1 MRKVLLIG
9 LVLGVVTALAVPAMA
24 VDLTASGWIGMRGYV
39 FKNAANAAPLFVEY
53 VTTPAPA
60 MMPPAWGVRAGM
72 NDQQGAYIN
81 SRAQLGFTVRASEDL
96 YGFFN
101 LRMDGRLFGGDRGT
115 GFWAAM
121 GGSQIAVQVQDLYI
135 DFRIPPK
142 LPLWARVGL
151 QPVAI
156 RPWIFMY
163 CDSPGVSLRT
173 MIDPIKLSATAY
185 YVKMADPSTLSAVEG
200 AEFYAIDTK
209 MPLSFGSV
217 NIAPGVF
224 FAYED
229 IRATALD
236 PLGGF
241 AQDPMWMLTWPEDTT
256 LWWLGVNF
264 DGGVGPVKYQFDFIY
279 NGGEITDWLAPVW
292 DLDVSSWLVS
302 GQVSF
307 VFKKFEV
314 GVAGK
319 YITGEDHS
327 GVPAGTSTTFYLPG
341 ERNWTP
347 TGYASEALAVSGDFI
362 VFDNGWFTNG
372 PGWPGMGLIDGPSC
386 YWPGIWNARMFV
398 YYQATDWL
406 RLGAQFGYIGDTVS
420 GFNTV
425 TGYGG
430 DAIGNDAD
438 DDDSIG
444 WEFDFGV
451 NLQLYKNL
459 ALETGF
465 GYLIAHKALSQAGG
479 YAPEDPWAL
488 QSRLMY
494 FF

>member
-1 MRKVLLIG
+1 MLMKKALLIG
-9 LVLGVVTALAVPAMA
+9 LVLGLVTALAVPAMA

-39 FKNAANAAPLFVEY
+39 FKNAAANAPGFVI
-53 VTTPAPA
+53 AG
-60 MMPPAWGVRAGM
+60 PPWASGFYYEGTRSILNPGLPWGSGQM
-72 NDQQGAYIN
+72 GAYIN
-81 SRAQLGFTVRASEDL
+81 SRAQLGFTLRASEDL

-101 LRMDGRLFGGDRGT
+101 LRMDGRLFGGDRGL

-121 GGSQIAVQVQDLYI
+121 GGSQIAVAVQDLYI

-151 QPVAI
+151 QPIAI

-163 CDSPGVSLRT
+163 ADTPGVSVRT
-173 MIDPIKLSATAY
+173 MIDAIKLSATAY
-185 YVKMADPSTLSAVEG
+185 YGKLADPNTLAATDG

-224 FAYED
+224 FALQDTRYS
-229 IRATALD
+229 TAPFD
-236 PLGGF
+236 PVLSCYDPIIGG
-241 AQDPMWMLTWPEDTT
+241 PMDDMT
-256 LWWLGVNF
+256 LWWIGANF

-279 NGGEITDWLAPVW
+279 NGGSLDLIGPPDVTVSAWLIN
-292 DLDVSSWLVS
+292 
-302 GQVSF
+302 GMVSF
-307 VFKKFEV
+307 VFKKLEV

-319 YITGEDHS
+319 YISGEDA
-327 GVPAGTSTTFYLPG
+327 GDGTSETFRLPG
-341 ERNWTP
+341 DSNASA
-347 TGYASEALAVSGDFI
+347 TGYASETPAASGDYI
-362 VFDNGWFTNG
+362 VWDNGWFTVG
-372 PGWPGMGLIDGPSC
+372 PGWPGMGLIDGPAPM
-386 YWPGIWNARMFV
+386 WPGYWTVRMFT
-398 YYQATDWL
+398 YFQATDWL
-406 RLGAQFGYIGDTVS
+406 KVGAQFGYIGDTTH
-420 GFNTV
+420 GN
-425 TGYGG
+425 GYSI
-430 DAIGNDAD
+430 DAIGTDAN
-438 DDDSIG
+438 DDSQIG

-465 GYLIAHKALSQAGG
+465 GYLMAGKALSMAGG
-479 YAPEDPWAL
+479 FAPADPWAL